1 MKQLQMHAAG
11 RDKHTFVRERALA
24 EGMKELAADLRL
36 IDVVDLVAYI
46 RRGQHANMNDL
57 VASAAELFFKEN
69 TLRYGWAADIELKW
83 GSAPSI
89 KLDMEFQHRN
99 VSVFFKL
106 VLEALNAAIDIH
118 YISFTDFSGEPDRA
132 TELLIEAIADARDLS
147 VH

>member
-1 MKQLQMHAAG
+1 MTQLRMLPAG

-36 IDVVDLVAYI
+36 IDVADLVAYI

-57 VASAAELFFKEN
+57 VSSAAELFFKEN

-83 GSAPSI
+83 GSAPSVM
-89 KLDMEFQHRN
+89 LDMEFQHRN

-106 VLEALNAAIDIH
+106 VLQALNAAIDIH
-118 YISFTDFSGEPDRA
+118 YISFKDFTGEPDRA
-132 TELLIEAIADARDLS
+132 TELLIEAIADARHLP

>member
-1 MKQLQMHAAG
+1 MKQLQMHAPG

-24 EGMKELAADLRL
+24 EGLKELAADLRL

-57 VASAAELFFKEN
+57 VSSAAELFFKEN

-89 KLDMEFQHRN
+89 MLDMEFQHRN